1 MKKNLK
7 FISKKYKTTKKMMGF
22 ISIYEKYLSEYRNKK
37 INLLE
42 IGVENGESL
51 KMFSEYF
58 PKANLVGLDIF
69 KKEFS
74 IKKTELF
81 KGDQADIGILKKI
94 VNKYKKF
101 DIIIDDGSHINSD
114 IKKSFNYLFSKLKY
128 GGIYVIEDL
137 QTSYISNWG
146 GDGVNLNNK
155 KTTMNFIRSLA
166 DRMHYQDIDN
176 PFYKTNLFDGK
187 IGFVH
192 IYRNISIIKKEKNI
206 YESNLCY
213 KNSWYLGLKKNRNKF
228 NFKKLR
234 DLKYYL
240 KYSLKHLFSRI

>member
-1 MKKNLK
+1 MN
-7 FISKKYKTTKKMMGF
+7 
-22 ISIYEKYLSEYRNKK
+22 
-37 INLLE
+37 
-42 IGVENGESL
+42 
-51 KMFSEYF
+51 
-58 PKANLVGLDIF
+58 PKDFNCL
-69 KKEFS
+69 
-74 IKKTELF
+74 
-81 KGDQADIGILKKI
+81 LKKLI
-94 VNKYKKF
+94 APA
-101 DIIIDDGSHINSD
+101 S
-114 IKKSFNYLFSKLKY
+114 L
-128 GGIYVIEDL
+128 
-137 QTSYISNWG
+137 
-146 GDGVNLNNK
+146 GVMLG
-155 KTTMNFIRSLA
+155 NFIRSLA

-240 KYSLKHLFSRI
+240 KYSLKHLFSKI